1 MFTYSPT
8 NQDPSSTDFITFAH
22 DVPSSVGPLSLSLC
36 ISILSIMSYTRVA
49 YRFSLLH
56 GRHSF
61 QPLSCHEIFN
71 ILGIQLSKA
80 AVFIHRR
87 GFHPLPP
94 GNNGSRSITDRTSSF
109 RRRRRRRR
117 MKRDEFFQPTLTNLT
132 NSKTY
137 VPPSRLFSSIL
148 FRYEASTIN
157 FENRIRFRLISFIRL
172 FRHLFLSKRI
182 NSRKIERARYAIYT
196 Q

>member
-1 MFTYSPT
+1 MFTYSST

-94 GNNGSRSITDRTSSF
+94 GNNGSRSITGRTSSF

-132 NSKTY
+132 LKLTFLPRAY
-137 VPPSRLFSSIL
+137 
-148 FRYEASTIN
+148 FRQFFFDTKP
-157 FENRIRFRLISFIRL
+157 LL
-172 FRHLFLSKRI
+172 
-182 NSRKIERARYAIYT
+182 
-196 Q
+196 

>member
-1 MFTYSPT
+1 METRVLDHSDVIVKRIFINSCFYIFLSYVYIFSYQSRSFLHRFHNICTRCPVERW
-8 NQDPSSTDFITFAH
+8 ST
-22 DVPSSVGPLSLSLC
+22 LSLSL
-36 ISILSIMSYTRVA
+36 SVYFNPFNYELHQSRVSL
-49 YRFSLLH
+49 FSLH

-94 GNNGSRSITDRTSSF
+94 GNNGSRSITGRTSSF

-132 NSKTY
+132 LKLTFLPRAY
-137 VPPSRLFSSIL
+137 
-148 FRYEASTIN
+148 FRQFFFDTKP
-157 FENRIRFRLISFIRL
+157 LL
-172 FRHLFLSKRI
+172 
-182 NSRKIERARYAIYT
+182 
-196 Q
+196 

>member
-8 NQDPSSTDFITFAH
+8 DQDPSSTDFITFAH
-22 DVPSSVGPLSLSLC
+22 DVPSSVGPLSLSLSLC

-94 GNNGSRSITDRTSSF
+94 GNNGSRSITGRTSSF

-132 NSKTY
+132 LKLTFLPRAY
-137 VPPSRLFSSIL
+137 
-148 FRYEASTIN
+148 FRQFFFDTKP
-157 FENRIRFRLISFIRL
+157 LL
-172 FRHLFLSKRI
+172 
-182 NSRKIERARYAIYT
+182 
-196 Q
+196 